1 MTVTRYGKK
10 SKLSTMKKFKEIKK
24 LLLSKKRKPTA
35 NARSLNVNVSTNY
48 YYIQKLGIASPLR
61 RIERPRN

>member
-24 LLLSKKRKPTA
+24 LLFSKERKPTA
-35 NARSLNVNVSTNY
+35 TARYLNFSLSLI
-48 YYIQKLGIASPLR
+48 YYIQKMGITSSLRGIAK
-61 RIERPRN
+61 PRN